1 MKPHIN
7 FDPSLDSSRPWQCK
21 QCEKSFKKKCHVKD
35 HIEGSHM
42 IGISYSCPYCGLEV
56 GSRHR
61 MRAHISN
68 KHNEEHKSK
77 QIKISQ
83 IPNSYNMSS

>member
-1 MKPHIN
+1 
-7 FDPSLDSSRPWQCK
+7 
-21 QCEKSFKKKCHVKD
+21 
-35 HIEGSHM
+35 M
-42 IGISYSCPYCGLEV
+42 IGISYSCPYCGLEI